1 MRLQK
6 SIEGGEHVLQ
16 KGLSVNISGIPAGP
30 GSVAR
35 VVTCAPSCVSSVDD
49 DADDDD
55 DDDADADACD
65 DDHRDDDD
73 VKRISAR

>member
-1 MRLQK
+1 M
-6 SIEGGEHVLQ
+6 LQ

-49 DADDDD
+49 DAAAADDDD

-73 VKRISAR
+73 GKRIRAR